1 MRLLHLLVSILLIL
15 PIFVRDAPI
24 AIVLEF
30 QLKIFSVLLTS
41 KIVVAP
47 IQLLLQLIQVGLP
60 IEHNWLHLHT
70 GRLGMPALLNQLLK
84 LFNVRVFHDLIYG

>member
-15 PIFVRDAPI
+15 PIFIRDAPI

-47 IQLLLQLIQVGLP
+47 IQLLL
-60 IEHNWLHLHT
+60 
-70 GRLGMPALLNQLLK
+70 
-84 LFNVRVFHDLIYG
+84 